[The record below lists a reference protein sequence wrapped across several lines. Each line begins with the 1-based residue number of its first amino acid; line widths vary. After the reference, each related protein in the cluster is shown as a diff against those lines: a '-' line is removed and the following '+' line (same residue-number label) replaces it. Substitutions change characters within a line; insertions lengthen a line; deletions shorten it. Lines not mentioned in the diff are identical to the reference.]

1 SKKHFTAKTPR
12 AQRERPAACGGF
24 GVCGIP
30 EVQVEGEYLGDP
42 RDKDIR
48 NCVPCDVNQIKKALK
63 EAQ

>member
-1 SKKHFTAKTPR
+1 MRNPGDADR
-12 AQRERPAACGGF
+12 REN
-24 GVCGIP
+24 
-30 EVQVEGEYLGDP
+30 LGDP